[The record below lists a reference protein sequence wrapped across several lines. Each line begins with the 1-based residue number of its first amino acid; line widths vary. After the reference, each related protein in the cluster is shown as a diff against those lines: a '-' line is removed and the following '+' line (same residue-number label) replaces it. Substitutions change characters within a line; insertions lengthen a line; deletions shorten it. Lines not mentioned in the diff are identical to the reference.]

1 MRIEGRHLVDLGQR
15 ELHLLRQRRK
25 VRRRQVTV
33 TVLDE
38 MEMLDQ
44 EIAPARPRVE
54 KRSHLRQRLRIDLA
68 ALGGTPGPPAIAG
81 RRAIC
86 DTI

>member
-1 MRIEGRHLVDLGQR
+1 
-15 ELHLLRQRRK
+15 
-25 VRRRQVTV
+25 
-33 TVLDE
+33 

-68 ALGGTPGPPAIAG
+68 ALGGAPGPPAIAG